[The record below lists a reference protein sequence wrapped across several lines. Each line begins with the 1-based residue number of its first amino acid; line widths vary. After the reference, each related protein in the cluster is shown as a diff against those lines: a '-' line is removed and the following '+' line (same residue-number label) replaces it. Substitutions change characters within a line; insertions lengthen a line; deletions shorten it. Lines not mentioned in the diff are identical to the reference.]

1 MSLVIRVTSIVLNYF
16 SFVWCFIEVHV
27 NFKLP
32 TDIGCHKETISSS
45 PFFFLITRNI
55 NNHVHLKL
63 VVIRVIIRVKN
74 DHINYGIGTLPLSL
88 SFARLY
94 QIDQTHRLQNLD
106 TVALFA
112 VVPVGLVRRSKQRN
126 IHCTQ
131 VTISLFTIVSR
142 GLLTCCQNTPLAV
155 LGHTVLSDWLLLCS
169 FFFFSF
175 LLGWG
180 RGGL

>member
-1 MSLVIRVTSIVLNYF
+1 MTCLRVWRMIISIMEQRDHTCEEWSYQLWN
-16 SFVWCFIEVHV
+16 S
-27 NFKLP
+27 
-32 TDIGCHKETISSS
+32 DSS
-45 PFFFLITRNI
+45 
-55 NNHVHLKL
+55 
-63 VVIRVIIRVKN
+63 
-74 DHINYGIGTLPLSL
+74 LSL

-112 VVPVGLVRRSKQRN
+112 VVPVGLVRRSKQTN

-155 LGHTVLSDWLLLCS
+155 LGHTVLSDGLLLCS

-180 RGGL
+180 WGRVVTMGIAVMMTTVMLTITMVIWLFCWCWWWRWW